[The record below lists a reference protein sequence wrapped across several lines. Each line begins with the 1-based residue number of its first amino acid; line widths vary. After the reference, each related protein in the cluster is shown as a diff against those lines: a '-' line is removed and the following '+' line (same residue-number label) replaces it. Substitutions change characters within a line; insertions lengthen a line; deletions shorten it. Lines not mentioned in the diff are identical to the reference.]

1 MDGSKVAETSRTV
14 VLEDKNCVLLR
25 ILIWCYAY
33 FDMPVVSVTANHI
46 HFSQLKK
53 KNKWKFFIFF
63 LNCSQITFTHAL
75 CYEEAAKSDNT
86 LPAWIK
92 AFSGFFKK

>member
-1 MDGSKVAETSRTV
+1 
-14 VLEDKNCVLLR
+14 
-25 ILIWCYAY
+25 
-33 FDMPVVSVTANHI
+33 MPVVSVTANHI

-53 KNKWKFFIFF
+53 INKWKKY
-63 LNCSQITFTHAL
+63 LKTKQKQTAAKSLLHTL

-92 AFSGFFKK
+92 AFSAFF

>member
-1 MDGSKVAETSRTV
+1 MK
-14 VLEDKNCVLLR
+14 
-25 ILIWCYAY
+25 IFY
-33 FDMPVVSVTANHI
+33 
-46 HFSQLKK
+46 
-53 KNKWKFFIFF
+53 FF

>member
-1 MDGSKVAETSRTV
+1 
-14 VLEDKNCVLLR
+14 
-25 ILIWCYAY
+25 
-33 FDMPVVSVTANHI
+33 MPVVSVTANHI

-53 KNKWKFFIFF
+53 KWNEKKFFFK
-63 LNCSQITFTHAL
+63 NCSQITFTHVL

-92 AFSGFFKK
+92 AFSVFF

>member
-1 MDGSKVAETSRTV
+1 MH
-14 VLEDKNCVLLR
+14 
-25 ILIWCYAY
+25 ILICQL
-33 FDMPVVSVTANHI
+33 FL
-46 HFSQLKK
+46 SQLTTFIFHNLKK
-53 KNKWKFFIFF
+53 KKKNENFLFF